1 MNASTMAEPV
11 VPVID
16 SGQEA
21 AGLDAALI
29 RAVADGDREAFRALY
44 DRYGRMVLA
53 IAFRIVNDRQLAEEC
68 VQDVFVELWRHA
80 RRFDPS
86 RARAS
91 TWLCA
96 IARNRALDAVRSRG
110 RRPVP
115 QAEVEPAGSS
125 ADTVE
130 LVAAADEAVHVAEVM
145 ATLNPAQLEVVQ
157 LAYFDG
163 LSHGEIATKLGLPL
177 GTVKSR
183 LRLALDRLRPL
194 AEQLDLEIAR

>member
-1 MNASTMAEPV
+1 MNASTMAKPV
-11 VPVID
+11 APVID
-16 SGQEA
+16 PGQEA

-29 RAVADGDREAFRALY
+29 RAVADGDREAFRSLY

-86 RARAS
+86 RARVS
-91 TWLCA
+91 TWLYA

-145 ATLNPAQLEVVQ
+145 ATLNPTQLEVVQ

-194 AEQLDLEIAR
+194 AEQLDLEVAR

>member
-1 MNASTMAEPV
+1 MNASTMAEAL
-11 VPVID
+11 VPVSD
-16 SGQEA
+16 PGEEA
-21 AGLDAALI
+21 AGHDAALVT
-29 RAVADGDREAFRALY
+29 AVAEGDVEAFRALY
-44 DRYGRMVLA
+44 DRYGRMVQA
-53 IAFRIVNDRQLAEEC
+53 IAYRVVNDKQLAEEC
-68 VQDVFVELWRHA
+68 VQDVFVELWRSA
-80 RRFDPS
+80 RRFDPA
-86 RARAS
+86 RARPS

-115 QAEVEPAGSS
+115 QADVEPAGNA

-163 LSHGEIATKLGLPL
+163 LSHGEIAKKLGVPL

-194 AEQLDLEIAR
+194 AEQLDLEAAR

>member
-1 MNASTMAEPV
+1 MNASTMAEPL
-11 VPVID
+11 VPVSD
-16 SGQEA
+16 PGGEA
-21 AGLDAALI
+21 AALDAALV

-53 IAFRIVNDRQLAEEC
+53 IAFRVVNDKHLAEEC

-91 TWLCA
+91 TWLYA

-115 QAEVEPAGSS
+115 QAEVEPTGSS

-163 LSHGEIATKLGLPL
+163 LSHGEIATRLGLPL

-194 AEQLDLEIAR
+194 AEQLELGVAQ